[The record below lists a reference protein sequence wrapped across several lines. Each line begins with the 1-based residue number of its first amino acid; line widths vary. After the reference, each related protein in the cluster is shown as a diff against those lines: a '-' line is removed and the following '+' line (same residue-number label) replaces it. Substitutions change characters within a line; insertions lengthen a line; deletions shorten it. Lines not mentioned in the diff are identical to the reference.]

1 MRRTVALLA
10 LVACSRTSSPDAAR
24 RPPDAAA
31 VREPRPIAIAAGT
44 SMPATLHE
52 AALRCDHDGVVKLL
66 GEKAE
71 VDTRNHEGRTPL
83 HEAAGRCGLT
93 IVKRLVDA
101 GADVRAR
108 DADGMTPLHEACAP
122 SRAGS
127 GPHAIWRA
135 GDAQVVAF
143 LIDAG
148 ADPRAETHTGWTPL
162 HAAAQAADGGGEV
175 VTLLLDRGARVDARD
190 ALGWTPLHYAA
201 RFDAVDVT
209 RVLLA
214 RGAPVDARTALP
226 RKVPSTV
233 YPAGA
238 TPLDVARASGSSR
251 AGELLSR

>member
-1 MRRTVALLA
+1 VRRRGRAPV
-10 LVACSRTSSPDAAR
+10 RTRSGA
-24 RPPDAAA
+24 
-31 VREPRPIAIAAGT
+31 
-44 SMPATLHE
+44 PATRRWWRSSSTP
-52 AALRCDHDGVVKLL
+52 AL
-66 GEKAE
+66 
-71 VDTRNHEGRTPL
+71 T
-83 HEAAGRCGLT
+83 
-93 IVKRLVDA
+93 
-101 GADVRAR
+101 
-108 DADGMTPLHEACAP
+108 
-122 SRAGS
+122 
-127 GPHAIWRA
+127 
-135 GDAQVVAF
+135 
-143 LIDAG
+143 
-148 ADPRAETHTGWTPL
+148 PRAETHTGWTPL
-162 HAAAQAADGGGEV
+162 HAAAQPADGGGEV